1 MKMTKE
7 ERAAYDRYID
17 ESRLSDSLIKTAETK
32 GEKRGIAIGKEEGI
46 VEGISI
52 GEKRGDARG
61 IRNLIET
68 LREVSVSEPVIIEK
82 LQQKYGLTPEE
93 AQQYLNY

>member
-1 MKMTKE
+1 MTKE
-7 ERAAYDRYID
+7 ERAAYDRYLD
-17 ESRLSDSLIKTAETK
+17 ENRLSDSLIKTAEIK

-52 GEKRGDARG
+52 GEKRGDERG

-82 LQQKYGLTPEE
+82 LQ
-93 AQQYLNY
+93 